1 MNYDDRSPGWACV
14 DCLVLLAHG
23 EVPAYMTDDDLG
35 TWQAGVN
42 KTFDKYHVTIG
53 HATEDHEGYDCPKQG
68 GWDEYEQFTGTYTVA
83 ADPDAECDCETIP
96 FGTMGCDVCGS
107 GLGGE
112 MNGVTFWPNPR
123 G

>member
-1 MNYDDRSPGWACV
+1 MTNRDDRSPGWACV
-14 DCLVLLAHG
+14 DCLVLLANG
-23 EVPAYMTDDDLG
+23 DAPTYMTDD
-35 TWQAGVN
+35 
-42 KTFDKYHVTIG
+42 
-53 HATEDHEGYDCPKQG
+53 HEGYHCPKQG

-107 GLGGE
+107 GLAGE